1 MKIMIVDDSFI
12 ACRLIQLELAP
23 FGYDVV
29 AVDSVERALSTLE
42 RDGAVSLVI
51 LDLSVAEVLGGATVL
66 GRMRA
71 TRPERQLPVILHS
84 ALADDEL
91 TARRERLGADGAFRK
106 GGRLVELVRQIREL
120 TTPTRMSC
128 PPGAAH
134 ANVRGQR

>member
-29 AVDSVERALSTLE
+29 AVESVERALSMLE
-42 RDGAVSLVI
+42 RDGEVALVM

-66 GRMRA
+66 SRMRA
-71 TRPERQLPVILHS
+71 AHPERHLPVILHS

-91 TARRERLGADGAFRK
+91 AARRVRLGADGAFRK

-128 PPGAAH
+128 PPGAAR
-134 ANVRGQR
+134 AIVGGQR